1 MSENNANDVSKT
13 VSMRCKECGGILEG
27 SGNELVCPYCGSKEL
42 VLDSDA
48 VAVEKIRN
56 ETYREF
62 QNKKIEK
69 EEKKEEK
76 ESAKSFLKS
85 KLGKILIAA
94 FVICLIASISSFRS
108 GHILAGLLAIVQMGL
123 FGVAW
128 CMGMGFIEEKKPFLH
143 TLMAV
148 IGFVLIIP
156 FFMLSNS
163 KPVTKFTWP
172 ESGLA
177 TRLPKPESNKGK
189 ITFDTEEN
197 FWVDVDKTT
206 KDQYEKYLSECKDM
220 GYTVEADSSG
230 DIYEAFDA
238 EGYKLELRYSE
249 SMSEMTIQ
257 LEPPMEMGDFRW
269 PNSEIA
275 KLIPIPKSS
284 KGRIEWEAEYGFVIY
299 VADTSQDEFNSYA
312 DACSDK
318 GFNVDYSR
326 GDTYYRAE
334 NPDGYK
340 LDLSYEGNNT
350 MFVRMDEPDKKDD
363 EAVPAEPDSSTE
375 TAEEIT
381 PDTTEEIS
389 TEDTTEVAS
398 EETIEE
404 ASETEEVDNGENV
417 DGVTPEFKK
426 TMDEYEAFFD
436 EYVEY
441 MKNMKSKNSLGAA
454 VDYVQML
461 DKYNKYMKEL
471 DEMDESKMTKED
483 HKYFLDTMNRI
494 NKKLIDVS

>member
-1 MSENNANDVSKT
+1 
-13 VSMRCKECGGILEG
+13 
-27 SGNELVCPYCGSKEL
+27 
-42 VLDSDA
+42 
-48 VAVEKIRN
+48 
-56 ETYREF
+56 
-62 QNKKIEK
+62 
-69 EEKKEEK
+69 
-76 ESAKSFLKS
+76 
-85 KLGKILIAA
+85 
-94 FVICLIASISSFRS
+94 
-108 GHILAGLLAIVQMGL
+108 
-123 FGVAW
+123 
-128 CMGMGFIEEKKPFLH
+128 
-143 TLMAV
+143 
-148 IGFVLIIP
+148 
-156 FFMLSNS
+156 
-163 KPVTKFTWP
+163 
-172 ESGLA
+172 
-177 TRLPKPESNKGK
+177 
-189 ITFDTEEN
+189 
-197 FWVDVDKTT
+197 
-206 KDQYEKYLSECKDM
+206 M

-230 DIYEAFDA
+230 DIYEAFDT

-249 SMSEMTIQ
+249 SMSEMTIH
-257 LEPPMEMGDFRW
+257 LEPPMEMGDLRW

-284 KGRIEWEAEYGFVIY
+284 KGRIEWEADYGFVIY

-334 NPDGYK
+334 NSDGYK
-340 LDLSYEGNNT
+340 LDLRYEGNNT

-363 EAVPAEPDSSTE
+363 EAVPAEPEPSTE

-381 PDTTEEIS
+381 PDTTEETS

-398 EETIEE
+398 EETLDE
-404 ASETEEVDNGENV
+404 ASETEEVDNGENA

-441 MKNMKSKNSLGAA
+441 MKNMKSRNSLGAA